1 MGPKADV
8 GDPFPLDEAW
18 GMQPCELEISRKY
31 GSPFSMQPHINFIIE
46 DLMASSAQCTA
57 IKTQQRSQEFPKD
70 DDATCLHFAILQSSS
85 LLVCITFND
94 ISWYE

>member
-31 GSPFSMQPHINFIIE
+31 GSPFLMQPHIN
-46 DLMASSAQCTA
+46 LMASSAQCTA

-70 DDATCLHFAILQSSS
+70 DDAICLHFAILY
-85 LLVCITFND
+85 V
-94 ISWYE
+94 W